1 MNLLVDAFYNP
12 CELCMCGCA
21 CMNFFNSSNPKGSF
35 VIVGG
40 YQGKAK
46 SLLDWVSSLYQ
57 DWKVDIGRKNIMEV
71 MSKKQ

>member
-1 MNLLVDAFYNP
+1 
-12 CELCMCGCA
+12 
-21 CMNFFNSSNPKGSF
+21 MNFFNSSNPKGSF

-71 MSKKQ
+71 MSEKQ